1 MLYIQKMPLFRLRID
16 FPRESSG
23 KVADWLQTF
32 ATSFLLVH
40 HTDIHGNNS
49 HYHALIDT
57 KFVQITVRQYVKRLD
72 PFLIGNGKYSVQD
85 CSPDRK
91 EEYATYL
98 FNLKRGNVPSFCAEV
113 GFPEWETYREASAKL
128 TEEFNK
134 TESSKTI
141 TKDAIVQQLITLYQ
155 GDNVNRDFVD
165 ILDDVMAISRSRKTV
180 FSLRA
185 LTDIVGHIAYWN
197 GQPQA
202 RAGFR
207 ESVLRNFYPP
217 TR

>member
-1 MLYIQKMPLFRLRID
+1 MPLFRLRID
-16 FPRESSG
+16 FPSEAQV
-23 KVADWLQTF
+23 KVADWLRTF

-72 PFLIGNGKYSVQD
+72 PLLIGNGKYSVQD

-113 GFPEWETYREASAKL
+113 GYPEWETYREASAKL

-134 TESSKTI
+134 NESNKTI
-141 TKDAIVQQLITLYQ
+141 TKDAIVHQLINHYKE
-155 GDNVNRDFVD
+155 REIKCDFVD
-165 ILDDVMAISRSRKTV
+165 ILDDVMAISRARKTV

-185 LTDIVGHIAYWN
+185 LTDIVGHVAYWN
-197 GQPQA
+197 GEPQT

-207 ESVLRNFYPP
+207 ESVLRNFYPLN
-217 TR
+217 R